1 LCQISP
7 AVQQATVTACTINLL
22 KGFIMTTTTLNTEA
36 RDNLELSGAGALTFM
51 QRLDDLIDPWE
62 WQGSGDHGV
71 LLLFINGA
79 NSGVRLSL
87 RTSGCYS
94 ISVPYLFN
102 EA

>member
-1 LCQISP
+1 
-7 AVQQATVTACTINLL
+7 
-22 KGFIMTTTTLNTEA
+22 
-36 RDNLELSGAGALTFM
+36 M

-71 LLLFINGA
+71 LLLFIDGA